1 MKSHLGVITVLA
13 ALVLISLLAIL
24 QSSGS
29 TGTHMSRV
37 LWNGFLFAV
46 PIALGAL
53 IFARMRWALMAA
65 VMYGTIGLALDIS
78 TVVQEVTKADG
89 HLSVLMLSGLTGLL
103 NFLLIAIG
111 GRGFLD
117 VLQPA
122 SPPAGRAPNPRS
134 PSSKE

>member
-117 VLQPA
+117 VLHPA
-122 SPPAGRAPNPRS
+122 SPPADSAPNHPS